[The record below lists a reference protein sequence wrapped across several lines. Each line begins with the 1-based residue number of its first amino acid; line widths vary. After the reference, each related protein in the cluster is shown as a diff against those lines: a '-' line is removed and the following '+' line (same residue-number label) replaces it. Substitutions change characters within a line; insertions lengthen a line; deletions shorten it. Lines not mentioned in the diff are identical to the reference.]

1 MQLPNLFKREKRGQ
15 QFGALPFVG
24 DVIGSFYS
32 LLGRYTRS
40 GQTVTSNTALSIASV
55 HRSIEV
61 IANGIATM
69 SLNIYRETENGK
81 ERITRTQL
89 NRLLK
94 TPNAYQT
101 AFDYWTFVMC
111 QLKSRGNSYT
121 IIKRDS
127 NFVPIE
133 LHPIMSSFVRPYLSD
148 GMVFYQVEDPIWKG
162 TYASY
167 EMLHFKGLCTDDPLM
182 GKSPI
187 ALHAESL
194 GIDLAAMASSA
205 DVYKNGV
212 LKFLLTSDRKIA
224 DPTALRQSLDDIIDG
239 QRRSGV
245 MPEGVKMERMSL
257 SPQEAMYIE
266 QRKFSVEEISRIFGV
281 PLSVLNAGNSG
292 TDVELEMQQFYAQT
306 LQPEAERLEQELSK
320 KLLREQDRE
329 TSEFKFVFNSL
340 MRASAKSRAEYYNA
354 GIRGGWLRRNEARYM
369 EDLDKFETGD
379 QMLVTADLLT
389 ADKLDEYMTAKIEA
403 LQAQAA
409 KNNNITGNNNDTQS

>member
-1 MQLPNLFKREKRGQ
+1 MQWPTLFKREKREQ
-15 QFGALPFVG
+15 QFGAMPYVG

-40 GQTVTSNTALSIASV
+40 GQTVTSNTAYSIASV

-69 SLNIYRETENGK
+69 SLNLYRETAEGK
-81 ERITRTQL
+81 QRLTGNLT
-89 NRLLK
+89 RLLK
-94 TPNAYQT
+94 NPNAYQSG
-101 AFDYWTFVMC
+101 FDFWVYIMC

-121 IIKRDS
+121 LIKRDA
-127 NFVPIE
+127 NFNPIE
-133 LHPIMSSFVRPYLSD
+133 LHPIQTSFVRPYFSKGL
-148 GMVFYQVEDPIWKG
+148 VFYQVEDPIWKG

-167 EMLHFKGLCTDDPLM
+167 EILHFKGLCTEDPLM

-212 LKFLLTSDRKIA
+212 LKFLLTSDRKVSDA
-224 DPTALRQSLDDIIDG
+224 TALRQSLDDVING
-239 QRRSGV
+239 QRRSAV
-245 MPEGVKMERMSL
+245 MPEGIKMERMSL

-281 PLSVLNAGNSG
+281 PLSMLNAGNSG
-292 TDVELEMQQFYAQT
+292 SDVELEMQQFFAQT
-306 LQPEAERLEQELSK
+306 LQPEAERIEQELSC
-320 KLLREQDRE
+320 KLLREVDKD
-329 TSEFKFVFNSL
+329 THEFKFVFNSL

-389 ADKLDEYMTAKIEA
+389 ADKLDEYMTAKIDA

>member
-1 MQLPNLFKREKRGQ
+1 MQLPKIFTREKREQ
-15 QFGALPFVG
+15 QFGAMPYIG

-69 SLNIYRETENGK
+69 SLNIYRETDNGK
-81 ERITRTQL
+81 ERVTKTAL

-94 TPNAYQT
+94 SPNAYQT
-101 AFDYWTFVMC
+101 GFDFWTYVMT
-111 QLKSRGNSYT
+111 QLKMRGNSYT
-121 IIKRDS
+121 IIKRDA
-127 NFVPIE
+127 NFIPYE
-133 LHPIMSSFVRPYLSD
+133 LHPLMSSFVRPFISK
-148 GMVFYQVEDPIWKG
+148 GMLFYQVEDPIWKG
-162 TYASY
+162 TYAAY
-167 EMLHFKGLCTDDPLM
+167 EILHFKGLCTDDPLI

-224 DPTALRQSLDDIIDG
+224 DATALRQSLDDVVNG
-239 QRRSGV
+239 QRRSTV
-245 MPEGVKMERMSL
+245 LPEGVKMERMSL

-281 PLSVLNAGNSG
+281 PLSVLNAGVAG

-306 LQPEAERLEQELSK
+306 LQPEAERLEQELSR
-320 KLLREQDRE
+320 KLLKE
-329 TSEFKFVFNSL
+329 TDKNTNEFKFVFNSL
-340 MRASAKSRAEYYNA
+340 LRASAKSRAEYYNA
-354 GIRGGWLRRNEARYM
+354 GIRGGWLLRNEARYM
-369 EDLDKFETGD
+369 EDLQKFDTGD
-379 QMLVTADLLT
+379 QMLVQADLFT
-389 ADKLDEYMTAKIEA
+389 ADKLEAYIDAKINA
-403 LQAQAA
+403 LEAQAM

>member
-1 MQLPNLFKREKRGQ
+1 
-15 QFGALPFVG
+15 
-24 DVIGSFYS
+24 
-32 LLGRYTRS
+32 
-40 GQTVTSNTALSIASV
+40 
-55 HRSIEV
+55 
-61 IANGIATM
+61 
-69 SLNIYRETENGK
+69 
-81 ERITRTQL
+81 
-89 NRLLK
+89 
-94 TPNAYQT
+94 
-101 AFDYWTFVMC
+101 
-111 QLKSRGNSYT
+111 
-121 IIKRDS
+121 
-127 NFVPIE
+127 
-133 LHPIMSSFVRPYLSD
+133 
-148 GMVFYQVEDPIWKG
+148 
-162 TYASY
+162 
-167 EMLHFKGLCTDDPLM
+167 M

-187 ALHAESL
+187 AMHAESL
-194 GIDLAAMASSA
+194 GIDLAAMSSSA

-224 DPTALRQSLDDIIDG
+224 DPTALRQSLDDVVNG
-239 QRRSGV
+239 QRRSTV
-245 MPEGVKMERMSL
+245 LPEGVKMERMSL

-320 KLLREQDRE
+320 KLFTETDRA
-329 TSEFKFVFNSL
+329 THEFKFVFNSL
-340 MRASAKSRAEYYNA
+340 MRASAKSRADYYNA

-379 QMLVTADLLT
+379 QMLVQSDLLT

>member
-1 MQLPNLFKREKRGQ
+1 MQWPTLFKREKREQ
-15 QFGALPFVG
+15 QFGSLPYVG

-40 GQTVTSNTALSIASV
+40 GQTVTSNTAYSIASV

-69 SLNIYRETENGK
+69 GLNLYRETPEGKQRINGDL
-81 ERITRTQL
+81 T
-89 NRLLK
+89 RLLK
-94 TPNAYQT
+94 NPNAYQT
-101 AFDYWTFVMC
+101 GFDFWVYVMC
-111 QLKSRGNSYT
+111 QLKARGNSYSL
-121 IIKRDS
+121 IKRNS
-127 NFVPIE
+127 LYTATE
-133 LHPIMSSFVRPYLSD
+133 LHPIATSYVRPYFSKGLL
-148 GMVFYQVEDPIWKG
+148 FYQVEDPVWKG
-162 TYASY
+162 TYSSD
-167 EMLHFKGLCTDDPLM
+167 EILHFKGLCTDDPII

-212 LKFLLTSDRKIA
+212 LKFLLTSDRKISDA
-224 DPTALRQSLDDIIDG
+224 TALRQSLDDVVNG
-239 QRRSGV
+239 QRRSTV
-245 MPEGVKMERMSL
+245 LPEGVKMERMSL

-266 QRKFSVEEISRIFGV
+266 QRKFSVEEISRIFGL
-281 PLSVLNAGNSG
+281 PLSMLNAGNSG
-292 TDVELEMQQFYAQT
+292 SDVELEMQQFFAQT
-306 LQPEAERLEQELSK
+306 LQPEAERIEQELNR
-320 KLLREQDRE
+320 KLLREVDKD
-329 TSEFKFVFNSL
+329 THEFKFVFNSL

-369 EDLDKFETGD
+369 EDLERFETGD

-403 LQAQAA
+403 LQAQAM
-409 KNNNITGNNNDTQS
+409 KNNNISGNNNDTQS

>member
-69 SLNIYRETENGK
+69 NLNIYRETVNGK
-81 ERITRTQL
+81 ERVTRSAL
-89 NRLLK
+89 NQLLK
-94 TPNAYQT
+94 TPNGYQT
-101 AFDYWTFVMC
+101 SFDFWTYVMA
-111 QLKSRGNSYT
+111 QLKMRGNSYAV
-121 IIKRDS
+121 IKRDN

-167 EMLHFKGLCTDDPLM
+167 EILHFKGLCTDDPLM

-320 KLLREQDRE
+320 KLFTETDRA
-329 TSEFKFVFNSL
+329 THEFKFVFNSL
-340 MRASAKSRAEYYNA
+340 MRASAKSRADYYNA

-379 QMLVTADLLT
+379 QMLVQSDLLT

>member
-1 MQLPNLFKREKRGQ
+1 MQLANLFKREKREQ
-15 QFGALPFVG
+15 QFGALPFIG

-69 SLNIYRETENGK
+69 NLNIYRETANGK
-81 ERITRTQL
+81 EKITRTAL

-101 AFDYWTFVMC
+101 SFDFWTYIMA
-111 QLKSRGNSYT
+111 QLKMRGNSYA
-121 IIKRDS
+121 IIKRDA
-127 NFVPIE
+127 NFVPVE
-133 LHPIMSSFVRPYLSD
+133 LHPVMSSFVRPYLSD
-148 GMVFYQVEDPIWKG
+148 GMLFYQIEDPIYKG
-162 TYASY
+162 IYASY
-167 EMLHFKGLCTDDPLM
+167 EVLHFKGLCTDDPLM

-187 ALHAESL
+187 AMHAESL

-224 DPTALRQSLDDIIDG
+224 DATALRQSLDDVVNG
-239 QRRSGV
+239 QRRSTV
-245 MPEGVKMERMSL
+245 LPEGVKMERMSL

-266 QRKFSVEEISRIFGV
+266 QRRFSVEEISRIFGV
-281 PLSVLNAGNSG
+281 PLSVLNAGNPG

-320 KLLREQDRE
+320 KLFTENDRQ

-340 MRASAKSRAEYYNA
+340 MRASAKSRADYYNA
-354 GIRGGWLRRNEARYM
+354 GIRGGWLRRNEALYM
-369 EDLDKFETGD
+369 EDLEKFETGD

-403 LQAQAA
+403 LQAQAS

>member
-1 MQLPNLFKREKRGQ
+1 MQWTNLFKREKREQ
-15 QFGALPFVG
+15 QFGALPYVG

-69 SLNIYRETENGK
+69 GLHIYRETSNGK
-81 ERITRTQL
+81 EKITGTQL
-89 NRLLK
+89 NRLMK

-101 AFDYWTFVMC
+101 GFDFWTYVMV
-111 QLKSRGNSYT
+111 QLKSRGNSYAV
-121 IIKRDS
+121 IKRDS
-127 NFVPIE
+127 NFIPYE
-133 LHPIMSSFVRPYLSD
+133 LHPIATSFVRPYFSK

-162 TYASY
+162 NYASY
-167 EMLHFKGLCTDDPLM
+167 EILHFKGLCTDDPLM

-212 LKFLLTSDRKIA
+212 LKFLLTSDRKIEDA
-224 DPTALRQSLDDIIDG
+224 TGLRQSLDDVVNG
-239 QRRSGV
+239 QRRSTV
-245 MPEGVKMERMSL
+245 LPQGVKMERMSL

-306 LQPEAERLEQELSK
+306 LQPEAERLEQELSR
-320 KLLREQDRE
+320 KLLKEIDRDF
-329 TSEFKFVFNSL
+329 TEFKFVFNSL
-340 MRASAKSRAEYYNA
+340 MRASAKSRADYYNA

-389 ADKLDEYMTAKIEA
+389 ADKLDEYMTAKIDA